1 MKTKEIINI
10 LTEAQEVYV
19 NFIQK
24 YKNLLNVLS
33 EQKCYQVYTK
43 FEKAFS
49 DLLLDQVISI
59 KIEDNSINIKYY
71 YSDGYYNKI
80 EILIF
85 PIFFLHL
92 NPIEVVNY
100 IKIKDELKNLYAK
113 LKDTK
118 EKLIDLE
125 YRSYCTFCE
134 DYLLTEKRL
143 LDIKKEQKNKYDIV
157 NIELDLIQNKIKQ
170 LLSELEIYK
179 EKTKD
184 QNL

>member
-1 MKTKEIINI
+1 MKTKEIIDI
-10 LTEAQEVYV
+10 LNKAREVYI
-19 NFIQK
+19 NFIENHK
-24 YKNLLNVLS
+24 TLLNVLS

-43 FEKAFS
+43 FQKAF
-49 DLLLDQVISI
+49 LEILLDQIISI

-100 IKIKDELKNLYAK
+100 IKIKDELKNLYEK
-113 LKDTK
+113 LKDSK
-118 EKLIDLE
+118 RKLIDLE
-125 YRSYCTFCE
+125 YDSYCTFCE

-184 QNL
+184 ENL